1 MNTIKLYGFVN
12 ALMMAIFGFCSSSVM
27 LQQYKAASPE
37 QYLLVCIL
45 GLVVV
50 SGVSYVLTFAK
61 LSAEV
66 MRYSTTVVLL
76 DAIAYASIDYYTAA
90 TGDLQTR
97 WLANTL
103 LLSVTQSLTGNIWED
118 LKERTGTG
126 RKYQAFLNSTQSIGT
141 AIGLLVALMCSLY
154 LSYRIGTKEA
164 LILQASVSWMENAI
178 LIYMLKK
185 YENVEKNAALET
197 EAA

>member
-12 ALMMAIFGFCSSSVM
+12 AFMMAIFGFCSSSVM
-27 LQQYKAASPE
+27 LQQYKSASPE

-76 DAIAYASIDYYTAA
+76 DAIAYATIDYYTAA

-141 AIGLLVALMCSLY
+141 AVGLLVALMCSLY

-164 LILQASVSWMENAI
+164 LILQASVSWLENAV

>member
-45 GLVVV
+45 GLVVI

-103 LLSVTQSLTGNIWED
+103 LLSVTQSLKSKLNILFYFFLSTYHKIGN
-118 LKERTGTG
+118 LLLFYY
-126 RKYQAFLNSTQSIGT
+126 RKTLSCLTFILLCWSLTFL
-141 AIGLLVALMCSLY
+141 V
-154 LSYRIGTKEA
+154 K
-164 LILQASVSWMENAI
+164 
-178 LIYMLKK
+178 
-185 YENVEKNAALET
+185 
-197 EAA
+197 

>member
-76 DAIAYASIDYYTAA
+76 DAIAYASID
-90 TGDLQTR
+90 
-97 WLANTL
+97 
-103 LLSVTQSLTGNIWED
+103 
-118 LKERTGTG
+118 
-126 RKYQAFLNSTQSIGT
+126 
-141 AIGLLVALMCSLY
+141 
-154 LSYRIGTKEA
+154 
-164 LILQASVSWMENAI
+164 
-178 LIYMLKK
+178 
-185 YENVEKNAALET
+185 
-197 EAA
+197 

>member
-1 MNTIKLYGFVN
+1 MNAIKLYGFVN
-12 ALMMAIFGFCSSSVM
+12 ATMMAVFGFCSSSVM
-27 LQQYKAASPE
+27 LQQYKEASPE
-37 QYLLVCIL
+37 QYLLICIL
-45 GLVVV
+45 GLVVN

-61 LSAEV
+61 LSAEA
-66 MRYSTTVVLL
+66 MRYSTTIVLL
-76 DAIAYASIDYYTAA
+76 DAIAYATIDYYTAA

-103 LLSVTQSLTGNIWED
+103 LLSVTQSLTNNIWED

-126 RKYQAFLNSTQSIGT
+126 RKYQALLNSTQSIGT
-141 AIGLLVALMCSLY
+141 AVGLLVALMCSLY

-164 LILQASVSWMENAI
+164 LIFQASVSWMENAV

-185 YENVEKNAALET
+185 HENVKKITVLDT
-197 EAA
+197 EVA